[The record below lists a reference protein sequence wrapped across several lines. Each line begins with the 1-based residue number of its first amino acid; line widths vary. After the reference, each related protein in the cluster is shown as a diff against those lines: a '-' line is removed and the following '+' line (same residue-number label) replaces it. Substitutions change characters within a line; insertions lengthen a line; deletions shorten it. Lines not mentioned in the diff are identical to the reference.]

1 MRSKIEN
8 DPTYQIVARIMS
20 KPVPLQSELTNPFA
34 ANKRRKK
41 LLLNPDE
48 KKDNTLPDDVLLW
61 SVKSFVDYFADTYK
75 DKTGGYYKKTYAA
88 DNAIFSEIGK
98 FFSSNG
104 LQKQEWTKKFID
116 WCFVNQSKI
125 IEKSGYLL
133 PTSIIN
139 YLNHF
144 YQEEVMPKVEE
155 NTIDRSHF
163 ESSLLDEI
171 KQVDKESK
179 ASHLF
184 YRFGI
189 PIAATYF
196 LQIKGIKE
204 ETVVKGLEVFMNTLA
219 NGDAEQRNMLSI
231 ICERS
236 VMKSPYPEE
245 FNFLDWRERYKTYS
259 SRFNKENWWRDN
271 DYKGK
276 PLSEYG
282 KLIKRD

>member
-1 MRSKIEN
+1 
-8 DPTYQIVARIMS
+8 
-20 KPVPLQSELTNPFA
+20 
-34 ANKRRKK
+34 
-41 LLLNPDE
+41 
-48 KKDNTLPDDVLLW
+48 
-61 SVKSFVDYFADTYK
+61 
-75 DKTGGYYKKTYAA
+75 
-88 DNAIFSEIGK
+88 
-98 FFSSNG
+98 
-104 LQKQEWTKKFID
+104 
-116 WCFVNQSKI
+116 
-125 IEKSGYLL
+125 
-133 PTSIIN
+133 
-139 YLNHF
+139 
-144 YQEEVMPKVEE
+144 MPKVEE
-155 NTIDRSHF
+155 DTIDRSHF

-219 NGDAEQRNMLSI
+219 NGDAEQRNMLSV

-245 FNFLDWRERYKTYS
+245 FNFLDWREKYKAYS
-259 SRFNKENWWRDN
+259 SRFVKENWWRDN

-276 PLSEYG
+276 PLSEYS

>member
-1 MRSKIEN
+1 MRSKVEN
-8 DPTYQIVARIMS
+8 DPAYQIVARIMS

-34 ANKRRKK
+34 ANKRKK
-41 LLLNPDE
+41 KIMLNPDE
-48 KKDNTLPDDVLLW
+48 KKDITMPDDVLIW
-61 SVKSFVDYFADTYK
+61 SSKNFVDYFAEIYK
-75 DKTGGYYKKTYAA
+75 EKTGGYYKKTYAS
-88 DNAIFSEIGK
+88 DNAIFAEIGK

-116 WCFVNQSKI
+116 WCFNNKSII

-155 NTIDRSHF
+155 DTIDRSYF

-171 KQVDKESK
+171 MQVDKESK

-196 LQIKGIKE
+196 LQIKGLKE
-204 ETVVKGLEVFMNTLA
+204 DTVVKGLQFFLNTLA
-219 NGDAEQRNMLSI
+219 NGDAEQKNTLSVV
-231 ICERS
+231 CERS
-236 VMKSPYPEE
+236 VMKSPYPSE
-245 FNFLDWRERYKTYS
+245 FNFLDWRDRYKTVIS
-259 SRFNKENWWRDN
+259 QFANENWWRDN

-276 PLSEYG
+276 PLSEYN